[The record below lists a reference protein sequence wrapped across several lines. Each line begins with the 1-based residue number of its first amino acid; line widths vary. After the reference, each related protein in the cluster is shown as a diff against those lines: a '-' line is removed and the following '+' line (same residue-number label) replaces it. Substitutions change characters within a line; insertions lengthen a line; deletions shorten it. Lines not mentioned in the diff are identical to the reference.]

1 MGPAA
6 LNRALLCA
14 LLGALALPLRADIQ
28 GEEQV
33 RRLARAD
40 NSIWQAVFGHR
51 VVREAEKQL
60 GRPYIWGAKDGA
72 EGFDCSGLT
81 AYVYGTL
88 GVELAQNAIGQYQ
101 QGVSIER
108 AGLLA
113 GDLVFFSG
121 QGSPLHVGIYAGD
134 GQFLHAPGAGK
145 VIQMAS
151 IDSTYF
157 KDHYIGAR
165 RLTPALDEA
174 RRQRGLSADLRS
186 AFTPVTTTSTP
197 LYKEKAP

>member
-6 LNRALLCA
+6 LNKALWLVLA
-14 LLGALALPLRADIQ
+14 LGAALPLRADIRA
-28 GEEQV
+28 EEQA

-40 NSIWQAVFGHR
+40 NSIWQAVFGHQ
-51 VVREAEKQL
+51 VLREAQKQL
-60 GRPYIWGAKDGA
+60 GKPYIWGAKDGS

-81 AYVYGTL
+81 AYVYGSL
-88 GVELAQNAIGQYQ
+88 GVELAANAIGQYQ
-101 QGVSIER
+101 QGVPIER
-108 AGLLA
+108 PSLLA

-134 GQFLHAPGAGK
+134 GRFLHAPGAGK

-165 RLTPALDEA
+165 RLAPALDEA
-174 RRQRGLSADLRS
+174 RRQRGLAKDLR
-186 AFTPVTTTSTP
+186 PITTTSTP